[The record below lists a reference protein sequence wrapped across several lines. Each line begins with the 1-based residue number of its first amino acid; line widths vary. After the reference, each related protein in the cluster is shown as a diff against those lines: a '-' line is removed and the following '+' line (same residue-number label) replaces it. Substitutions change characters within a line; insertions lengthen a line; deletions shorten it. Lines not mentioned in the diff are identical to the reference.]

1 MLAGIAQGASQSV
14 VPVWCASRVCSG
26 VVVASPWL
34 QLLFA
39 AGPMRTVAQGQ
50 TVVAAP
56 VVVVAAVAVSTLVF
70 AVAVRAAVAY

>member
-56 VVVVAAVAVSTLVF
+56 VVVAAVAVSTLVF
-70 AVAVRAAVAY
+70 AVVVRAAVAY